1 MALHAVAGG
10 RAAVCPYSGQN
21 RALLRQCHLCESVIV
36 MLRPVGMDGTCHP
49 VVDEAQKD
57 ENVFVAYARAI
68 AR

>member
-1 MALHAVAGG
+1 
-10 RAAVCPYSGQN
+10 
-21 RALLRQCHLCESVIV
+21 